1 MTSEAAAATNTKTRV
16 AARSTGQPTH
26 IPSSNPPSPSVCD
39 LAHNSLTLSNSG
51 PAIIGL
57 NPWSPFV
64 CRRADAKKGRQRE
77 AKPSLF
83 PPECVPPLSL
93 FPSFLHKQDTKE
105 RRYCMHG
112 QTKRKRLNPGA
123 FSPSLKEENSTCPSN
138 SRSSFLLSLH
148 PLVCIWGMQRAGR
161 G

>member
-16 AARSTGQPTH
+16 AAQSTGQPTH

-83 PPECVPPLSL
+83 P
-93 FPSFLHKQDTKE
+93 SFLHKQDTKE
-105 RRYCMHG
+105 WRYCMHG